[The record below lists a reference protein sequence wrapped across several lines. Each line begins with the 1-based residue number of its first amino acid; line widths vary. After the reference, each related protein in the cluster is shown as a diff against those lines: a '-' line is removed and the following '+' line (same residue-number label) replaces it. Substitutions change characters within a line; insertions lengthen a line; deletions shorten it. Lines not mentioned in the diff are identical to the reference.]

1 MSKLDDLPRVVHGCG
16 DYITR
21 SGLQV
26 RVFCVQPD
34 DLPYTFKVKGVL
46 LRKSKSG
53 EKVKREFSIWHVSG
67 RFEPLKES
75 ALDIVGAWV

>member
-1 MSKLDDLPRVVHGCG
+1 MSKLDDLPRVVHGYG

-26 RVFCVQPD
+26 QVFCVQPD

-53 EKVKREFSIWHVSG
+53 KKGIREFSVWHVSG
-67 RFEPLKES
+67 RFEPLAES
-75 ALDIVGAWV
+75 PFDIIGAWV